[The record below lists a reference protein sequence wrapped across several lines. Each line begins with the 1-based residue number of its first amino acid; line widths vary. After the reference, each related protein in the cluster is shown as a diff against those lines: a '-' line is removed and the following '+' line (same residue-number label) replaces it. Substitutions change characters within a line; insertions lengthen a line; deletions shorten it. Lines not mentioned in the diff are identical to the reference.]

1 MKNRLVYALIVVALS
16 LSGCSY
22 DNQIKY
28 DEEDIV
34 GIDRDNKEVVENIV
48 DGEQYVKT
56 VCNKEEVIDLSCSK
70 AGYLTIG
77 NQSVEVDFDDTGD
90 AYGKNDGKAYILTQY
105 GLGKDVIE
113 GKYGEVFLFK
123 IGDLFQVNGDTNH
136 DDISIGDEID
146 LRVPIL
152 QSKGG
157 DYLRYRV
164 VDILP
169 VENYDEE
176 ENNEKSDSIKIL
188 NDDGQNSR
196 FIVGERIKEE

>member
-1 MKNRLVYALIVVALS
+1 MKNRLVYALIVVVLS

-22 DNQIKY
+22 DNKIKY
-28 DEEDIV
+28 DEEDVV
-34 GIDRDNKEVVENIV
+34 GIDRDNREVIENIL

-56 VCNKEEVIDLSCSK
+56 VCTKEEVMDLSCSK
-70 AGYLTIG
+70 PGYLTIG
-77 NQSVEVDFDDTGD
+77 DKSVEVDFDDTGD

-105 GLGKDVIE
+105 GLGKDIIE

-123 IGDLFQVNGDTNH
+123 IGDLFQVNGDINH

-146 LRVPIL
+146 LRVPIF

-157 DYLRYRV
+157 EYLRYRV
-164 VDILP
+164 VDIFP
-169 VENYDEE
+169 VENYNKE
-176 ENNEKSDSIKIL
+176 ENNEESDNIKIL
-188 NDDGQNSR
+188 HDDGQNSR